1 MIPSKTSD
9 FLTRATLRA
18 GIAIPFIYYGI
29 QLIAALFNPGYSFIR
44 QAASELGSDL
54 SRHAGIFNI
63 GIMAQ
68 GVLTLAVAL
77 AFFRALLR
85 LRTHLLLAV
94 LTSLALAMNGVQT
107 LWAGYFPMPDPRHG
121 GHPAFII
128 PMILLP
134 FLLTFSMWKHTRPA
148 GRAYFIASNIL
159 LLIMVPFMSGK
170 IGIDTSQMR
179 GLLQRIFT
187 LALFPPIGA
196 AAFVLARQ
204 VRASCPYPTPR
215 PTA

>member
-1 MIPSKTSD
+1 MNPRKYRD
-9 FLTRATLRA
+9 FLTRSALRA

-29 QLIAALFNPGYSFIR
+29 QLVAALFNPGYSFVR

-54 SRHAGIFNI
+54 SRHAEIFNL

-77 AFFRALLR
+77 AFFRALLP
-85 LRTHLLLAV
+85 LRTHPLLAV
-94 LTSLALAMNGVQT
+94 LTSLALAVNGVQT

-128 PMILLP
+128 AMILLP
-134 FLLTFSMWKHTRPA
+134 FLLTFSMWKHTRTPS
-148 GRAYFIASNIL
+148 RAYFIASNIL
-159 LLIMVPFMSGK
+159 LLIMIPFMSGK
-170 IGIDTSQMR
+170 VGIDTSQMR

-187 LALFPPIGA
+187 LALFPPIGV
-196 AAFVLARQ
+196 AAFLLARQ
-204 VRASCPYPTPR
+204 CRATDPSPTPSS
-215 PTA
+215 AS